1 MYNLFKINKYLDIY
15 IGKLLRDIFSINN
28 KIIINKKE
36 TNNDLICNETRIN
49 IKNDIHSNTL

>member
-36 TNNDLICNETRIN
+36 TNNYLICNETRIN
-49 IKNDIHSNTL
+49 IKNDIHRNTL

>member
-28 KIIINKKE
+28 RIIINKKE